1 MFISSV
7 ILIEKH
13 RAVLTRLGLNTLEEF
28 KNFKGEVVQRDK
40 REVLRIHI
48 QDADGRDVLLFLKRN
63 WRINKKNG
71 LHSLLRRGR
80 VWSVARME
88 WENAKAVQ
96 RAGFNTAALVAYA
109 EDCGPLWEN
118 FSCLL
123 TEAATGPDNLELFL
137 RQKRSAAERR
147 RVFDALAVEVRR
159 MHAAGVA
166 TPDFWTRHIFFD
178 AAAEKPAF
186 CFIDLA
192 RLEQGQPLSLGARV
206 RTLASLN
213 VSAPLRFVT
222 LRERLRF
229 LRIYAG
235 RLEREMVGQIQER
248 TGRLL
253 ERKKFPDF
261 RAPA

>member
-1 MFISSV
+1 MSAV

-28 KNFKGEVVQRDK
+28 KNFQGEVVQPDK
-40 REVLRIHI
+40 REVLRIRTR
-48 QDADGRDVLLFLKRN
+48 DEAGRDLMLFLKRN

-96 RAGFNTAALVAYA
+96 RAGFQTAALVACV

-123 TEAATGPDNLELFL
+123 TEAATGPDNLETFL
-137 RQKRSAAERR
+137 RQKRSVAERR

-166 TPDFWTRHIFFD
+166 TPDFYARHIFFD
-178 AAAEKPAF
+178 AAADKPVF

-192 RLEQGQPLSLGARV
+192 RLEQGQPLPLGARV

-213 VSAPLRFVT
+213 VSAPLRLVT
-222 LRERLRF
+222 PRERLRF

-235 RLEREMVGQIQER
+235 RLEREMVGLIEER